1 MRQICSGKTSCI
13 LGVHLIEQ
21 KDRANLGNPS
31 HTMNVSMYAEI
42 FTPLKYKYFS

>member
-1 MRQICSGKTSCI
+1 MRQICSREKIITCI
-13 LGVHLIEQ
+13 LGMYLIEQ

-42 FTPLKYKYFS
+42 FTPLKY